1 MIQKSILIVFVCLFS
16 LGVKAQNGDSII
28 IRKIADD
35 VLINGTAYENLRY
48 LCKKIGPR
56 LSGSVQAQK
65 AVEATAKM
73 LKEAGADT
81 VYLQPCMVPHWVR
94 GEKEKGY
101 IQVGN
106 MPKYELHLCAL
117 GNSEGTGKKGITA
130 GVVEVKSLKELDEL
144 GGAVIKGKIVFFNF
158 AMNPAFIQTF
168 KAYSTSGVARR
179 VGPSKAA
186 SYGAIGVMVRS
197 LASNFDDYPH
207 TGATQYNDSF
217 PKIPAVAIST
227 NDAEWLSKQLK
238 LKMPLTASFTNTST
252 MLADTMSYNVVGEIT
267 GSEFPKEIITVGGHL
282 DSWDLAEG
290 AQDDGAGA
298 TQSIEVLRVLKATG
312 IRPKRTIRAV
322 MFMNE
327 ENGGRGGEKY
337 LELAEKNKE
346 THLFA
351 LESDAGGFTPRGFS
365 LEMNGAQVIKI
376 QQWKNLF
383 YPYGVYDFSIGY
395 SGADVGPLK
404 KVGAAMAGLMPDS
417 QRYFDVHHAATDVFE
432 NVSKRELNLGAI
444 NMAALIY
451 LVDNYG
457 LN

>member
-1 MIQKSILIVFVCLFS
+1 
-16 LGVKAQNGDSII
+16 
-28 IRKIADD
+28 
-35 VLINGTAYENLRY
+35 
-48 LCKKIGPR
+48 
-56 LSGSVQAQK
+56 
-65 AVEATAKM
+65 
-73 LKEAGADT
+73 
-81 VYLQPCMVPHWVR
+81 
-94 GEKEKGY
+94 
-101 IQVGN
+101 
-106 MPKYELHLCAL
+106 
-117 GNSEGTGKKGITA
+117 
-130 GVVEVKSLKELDEL
+130 
-144 GGAVIKGKIVFFNF
+144 
-158 AMNPAFIQTF
+158 
-168 KAYSTSGVARR
+168 
-179 VGPSKAA
+179 
-186 SYGAIGVMVRS
+186 
-197 LASNFDDYPH
+197 
-207 TGATQYNDSF
+207 
-217 PKIPAVAIST
+217 
-227 NDAEWLSKQLK
+227 
-238 LKMPLTASFTNTST
+238 
-252 MLADTMSYNVVGEIT
+252 
-267 GSEFPKEIITVGGHL
+267 
-282 DSWDLAEG
+282 
-290 AQDDGAGA
+290 
-298 TQSIEVLRVLKATG
+298 
-312 IRPKRTIRAV
+312 
-322 MFMNE
+322 MNE

>member
-1 MIQKSILIVFVCLFS
+1 MIQKSILIVFGCLFS

-35 VLINGTAYENLRY
+35 VLINGTAYQNLRY
-48 LCKKIGPR
+48 LCKKIGHR
-56 LSGSVQAQK
+56 LSGSLQAQK
-65 AVEATAKM
+65 AVKATAKM

-81 VYLQPCMVPHWVR
+81 VYLQACMVPHWIR

-101 IQVGN
+101 VQVGN
-106 MPKYELHLCAL
+106 MHRYDLHLCAL
-117 GNSEGTGKKGITA
+117 GNSEGTGKKGVTA
-130 GVVEVKSLKELDEL
+130 GVVEVKSIKELDEL
-144 GGAVIKGKIVFFNF
+144 GAAIIKGKIVFFNF

-186 SYGAIGVMVRS
+186 AYGAVGVMVRS
-197 LASNFDDYPH
+197 LASNLDDYPH

-252 MLADTMSYNVVGEIT
+252 MLADVISYNVVGEIT
-267 GSEFPKEIITVGGHL
+267 GSEFPREIITVGGHL

-383 YPYGVYDFSIGY
+383 YPYGVYDFSVGY